1 MLRTFLLVCSALFML
16 SACDRTN
23 GGSLAQSTAPEE
35 LMRVA
40 VPGWAANGKQAVR
53 QIATSDN
60 SGTERSFFSLAPA
73 LVVKQAEDKITL
85 IVVGSPTNADG
96 GPQAGH
102 TSRAVLGAYWFEKQ
116 KAHWQKVAEQANFGE
131 EGFFGNP
138 GDLRQLDLG
147 NGTLALAVEN
157 GSCWQG
163 SCMKWLS
170 LYALGD
176 KTTTKI
182 FSDGISSDSENATA
196 SCSDLLKLGAGKTM
210 RVPLDDYSTYTICRQ
225 ITGTSK
231 VLPSK
236 SGPGQLVI
244 EYNGVTTAA
253 EAVPLSAESKARY
266 INDGN
271 TEDEL
276 EKEYLV
282 TITPIRQKQTYSFRN
297 GKYVLVKGKNPNPGI

>member
-1 MLRTFLLVCSALFML
+1 MLRTYLLACSALYLL
-16 SACDRTN
+16 SACDGTD
-23 GGSLAQSTAPEE
+23 GGSLAKSTAPEE

-53 QIATSDN
+53 QIATSADT
-60 SGTERSFFSLAPA
+60 GTERTFFSLTPA

-85 IVVGSPTNADG
+85 IVAGSPTNADG

-102 TSRAVLGAYWFEKQ
+102 SSQAVLGAYWFEK
-116 KAHWQKVAEQANFGE
+116 KNSLWRKIAEQPNFAE

-138 GDLRQLDLG
+138 GELRPLDIG
-147 NGTLALAVEN
+147 NGTVALAVEN

-176 KTTTKI
+176 RTISKV
-182 FSDGISSDSENATA
+182 FSDGISSDSENATP
-196 SCSDLLKLGAGKTM
+196 SCSDLLKLEAGQTM
-210 RVPLDDYSTYTICRQ
+210 RVPLDDYSAYSTCRQ

-231 VLPSK
+231 ILPSK

-244 EYNGVTTAA
+244 EYTGATTVAK
-253 EAVPLSAESKARY
+253 EVPISAESKARY
-266 INDGN
+266 LNDGI
-271 TEDEL
+271 TEDAP

-282 TITPIRQKQTYSFRN
+282 TITPIRQRQTYTFRN
-297 GKYVLVKGKNPNPGI
+297 GGYVLVKGKNPNPGI